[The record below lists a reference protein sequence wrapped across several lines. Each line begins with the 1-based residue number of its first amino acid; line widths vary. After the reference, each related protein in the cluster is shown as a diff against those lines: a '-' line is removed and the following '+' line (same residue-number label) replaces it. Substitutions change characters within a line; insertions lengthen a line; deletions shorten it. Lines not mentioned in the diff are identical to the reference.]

1 MSRLTKPL
9 VLASRSPR
17 RLHLLR
23 QIGFEP
29 VVVPCDI
36 PEDFLADQ
44 SPAENAVRLAVE
56 KAKTVARS
64 TANGCVIGADTIVS
78 IDGLM
83 LGKPV
88 DPDEAASMLMRLSGR
103 THLVHTGFALVDC
116 PSGASLSGV
125 EETVVHFREL
135 PEGEIREYV
144 SGGSPMDKAGA
155 YGIQDDY
162 GAVFVTS
169 VEGCYYNVVGLPL
182 SALYTSLVRMGI
194 VSIPEKESA
203 Q

>member
-1 MSRLTKPL
+1 M
-9 VLASRSPR
+9 
-17 RLHLLR
+17 
-23 QIGFEP
+23 
-29 VVVPCDI
+29 
-36 PEDFLADQ
+36 
-44 SPAENAVRLAVE
+44 RLAAE
-56 KAKTVARS
+56 KAMTVARV

-88 DPDEAASMLMRLSGR
+88 DAEDAARMLMRLSGR
-103 THLVHTGFALVDC
+103 AHRVHTGFSLVDC
-116 PSGASLSGV
+116 PSGTSMIGV

-135 PEGEIREYV
+135 PEEEVLDYV
-144 SGGSPMDKAGA
+144 RGGSPMDKAGA

-162 GAVFVTS
+162 GAVFVKR

-182 SALYTSLVRMGI
+182 SALYTSLVRLG
-194 VSIPEKESA
+194 VVTLQGKDSG